1 MTKREMLHAIVERLP
16 EAELRTAARIL
27 IALDQPASDLET
39 LLANAPIDDELFD
52 PNDLE
57 GDDTEPSI
65 PHHEVVGRS

>member
-57 GDDTEPSI
+57 GDDAEPSI